1 MDDWKK
7 KIGAATVYS
16 TNPDFKFETE
26 EDETETLPNNKQ
38 QNRRKNENSPPTLQR
53 ITAAIRTDGD

>member
-38 QNRRKNENSPPTLQR
+38 QLIVSIDKKQRKGKNCY
-53 ITAAIRTDGD
+53 IG